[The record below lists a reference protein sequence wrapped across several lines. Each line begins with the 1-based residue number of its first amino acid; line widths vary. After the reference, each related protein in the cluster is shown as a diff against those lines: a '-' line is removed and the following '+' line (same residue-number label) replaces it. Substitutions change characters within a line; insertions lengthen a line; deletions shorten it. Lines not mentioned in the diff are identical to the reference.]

1 MLNKM
6 LNKIDVLDK
15 GFVRLVDFMGSDL
28 SVVNA
33 ARVSYGKESKEL
45 SAKDEKLIDYLYS
58 QGHNSPFG
66 HATVQLHIKAPIFVL
81 RQWMKHGVGCR
92 WNEQSGRYVVFQA
105 EVYRPEI
112 FRKQSKV
119 NKQGSQGVIE
129 EQDNALL
136 EYDHAINTS
145 ILTYNKLIE
154 AGVARE
160 QARSILPLGLYTEA
174 WWTASLEAVMHFLK
188 QREDSHAQKEIQE
201 YAKVVRA
208 LLTPLFEKSL
218 SHAK

>member
-1 MLNKM
+1 
-6 LNKIDVLDK
+6 
-15 GFVRLVDFMGSDL
+15 
-28 SVVNA
+28 
-33 ARVSYGKESKEL
+33 
-45 SAKDEKLIDYLYS
+45 
-58 QGHNSPFG
+58 
-66 HATVQLHIKAPIFVL
+66 
-81 RQWMKHGVGCR
+81 
-92 WNEQSGRYVVFQA
+92 VFQA
-105 EVYRPEI
+105 EVYRPEV

-129 EQDNALL
+129 EQDTALL